1 MGGNWPDFILAT
13 TTSLCSLFFL
23 SLGIIGYMRR
33 EFPLVER
40 ALLIIVAFAMVI
52 SPIGWSVP
60 GLAPLVA
67 GILMIL
73 HHLRVT
79 RGTARKNEASV

>member
-1 MGGNWPDFILAT
+1 M
-13 TTSLCSLFFL
+13 
-23 SLGIIGYMRR
+23 
-33 EFPLVER
+33 VER
-40 ALLIIVAFAMVI
+40 ALLIIVAVAMVI
-52 SPIGWSVP
+52 APIGLSIP

-79 RGTARKNEASV
+79 RGPGHGRRVPVRIR